1 MPSPAEQLQY
11 QTSTLRTLVGGVK
24 ADQWGNATPCEEWT
38 VRDVVN
44 HVVGGGHMFA
54 ATFAGQTLDVPDGP
68 MPDLLGDDPAA
79 ALDGA
84 LRAFEDAADT
94 PGAMDNMVAL
104 PFATLPAQVALD
116 IGKFDLL
123 VHCYDIASGTGQ
135 TFDPPTAV
143 VTEGLQIAQVI
154 IQPEIRA
161 SGAFGPEVAAP
172 ADASPLEQM
181 LAFSGR
187 SV

>member
-11 QTSTLRTLVGGVK
+11 QTSTLRTLVAGVQPE
-24 ADQWGNATPCEEWT
+24 QWDNPTPCAEWN

-44 HVVGGGHMFA
+44 HVVGGGQMFA
-54 ATFAGQTLDVPDGP
+54 ATFAGQSVEVPAGP
-68 MPDLLGDDPAA
+68 TPDLVGDDPVA
-79 ALDGA
+79 ALEGA
-84 LRAFEDAADT
+84 LSAFENAANT
-94 PGAMDNMVAL
+94 PDAMDNMVVL
-104 PFATLPAQVALD
+104 PFATLQAQVALD

-123 VHCYDIASGTGQ
+123 VHCYDIASATGQ
-135 TFDPPTAV
+135 PFDPPDGV

-161 SGAFGPEVAAP
+161 SGSFGPEVAVP

-187 SV
+187 KV